1 MYNWFAGN
9 LLSDDSDDADSDV
22 NMNQDTSSDDESL
35 TNESVSD
42 SSNDRI
48 PIIKR
53 SKVSASTSAGISL
66 FFFNFFTKFL

>member
-1 MYNWFAGN
+1 
-9 LLSDDSDDADSDV
+9 LSDDSDDDDSDV

-48 PIIKR
+48 HVIKR
-53 SKVSASTSAGISL
+53 SKASASTSAGTSL
-66 FFFNFFTKFL
+66 FFNFFTKFL

>member
-1 MYNWFAGN
+1 MYNRFAGN

-42 SSNDRI
+42 SSNDKI
-48 PIIKR
+48 PVIKR
-53 SKVSASTSAGISL
+53 SKASTSAGTPL
-66 FFFNFFTKFL
+66 FFNFFIKFL